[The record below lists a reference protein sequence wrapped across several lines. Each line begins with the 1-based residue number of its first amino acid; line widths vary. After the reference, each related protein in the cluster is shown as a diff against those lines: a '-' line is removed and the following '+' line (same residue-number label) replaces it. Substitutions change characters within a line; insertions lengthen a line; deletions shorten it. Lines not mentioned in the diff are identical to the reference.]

1 MHPPITGMKIE
12 LPTHFK
18 KYSKLSLDYCEAPM
32 NMCTVS
38 YFNVLYKLSDTQL
51 QIQLFQMQVKE
62 DITKRLK

>member
-38 YFNVLYKLSDTQL
+38 YFDVLYKLSDTQL
-51 QIQLFQMQVKE
+51 QIQLF
-62 DITKRLK
+62 